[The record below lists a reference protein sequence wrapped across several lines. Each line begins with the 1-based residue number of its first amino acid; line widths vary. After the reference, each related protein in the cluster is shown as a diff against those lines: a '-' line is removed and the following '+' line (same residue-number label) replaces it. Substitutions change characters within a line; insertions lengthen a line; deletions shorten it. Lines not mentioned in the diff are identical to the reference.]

1 MEVGNINI
9 DILFVGPI
17 DFGFFLLYIDWL
29 VQTLNVQI
37 LIVKPT
43 SGVLFIN
50 KNERKLTLT
59 LKQINGES
67 IPIIWTE
74 IGRHDK

>member
-29 VQTLNVQI
+29 VQTRNVQI

-67 IPIIWTE
+67 IPII
-74 IGRHDK
+74 